1 MIPEMDAVSRAEVE
15 AILFRIRR
23 ARADLIRV
31 ERDCGGSHDLGS
43 VIKKLDEVVG
53 KLTSP

>member
-1 MIPEMDAVSRAEVE
+1 MIPEDAVSRAEVE

-31 ERDCGGSHDLGS
+31 ERDCGGSHDLCG
-43 VIKKLDEVVG
+43 VIKKLDEVIR
-53 KLTSP
+53 KLTSA

>member
-1 MIPEMDAVSRAEVE
+1 MIPEDAVTMAEVE
-15 AILFRIRR
+15 SVLLKIRR

-31 ERDCGGSHDLGS
+31 ERESGGSYDLCG
-43 VIKKLDEVVG
+43 VVRKLDEVIR

>member
-1 MIPEMDAVSRAEVE
+1 MIPEDAVSRAEVE
-15 AILFRIRR
+15 AILFQIRR

-43 VIKKLDEVVG
+43 VIRKLDEVVS
-53 KLTSP
+53 KLTLS